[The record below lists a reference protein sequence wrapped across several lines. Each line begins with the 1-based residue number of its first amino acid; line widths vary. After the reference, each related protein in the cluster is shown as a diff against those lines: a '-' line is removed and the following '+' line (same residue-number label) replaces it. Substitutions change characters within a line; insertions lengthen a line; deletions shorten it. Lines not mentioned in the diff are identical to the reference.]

1 MENLDS
7 FLQEH
12 RAEGVPAEEG
22 SFTINAARAM
32 DLVGEQSQ
40 PFAEAWVLKLVQA
53 ACVENCLSLL
63 VTQDSTSSTF
73 AFQGATWTWAEVSE
87 ALGRGAKG
95 GRSSLDHLARALL
108 WLAKGTAHTFSLRLA
123 EGHCALWDG
132 AEFHVQQAEST
143 EVALCVQHS
152 SGPLLWGLLAR
163 RGLDLSVSIA
173 TILHQRAHTS
183 SVPLYLDT
191 WHLAGL
197 HHNRRLSGNPNIRPL
212 AVLTSP
218 PSQTLPGFAMSLT
231 HDWEKVES
239 GPEIHLRGHEPE
251 EESCNGIVTL
261 LAAFTKER
269 KVSRGIGKTQLRS
282 VADSGGSYLVWVLD
296 GVVIAE
302 EALKVEAPIGFVTA
316 VSAAGLRTDLSG
328 FGLVQSE
335 ELMARRRAAL
345 RALREQIAEICLD
358 TEMQIDVATQGGTFL
373 KVQVASAAIGLLIFF
388 PVGVLF
394 AVNAY
399 QVSKE
404 ETEHE
409 KDMEKIYRLG
419 LVKLRDG
426 VAALSTDRV

>member
-1 MENLDS
+1 
-7 FLQEH
+7 
-12 RAEGVPAEEG
+12 
-22 SFTINAARAM
+22 
-32 DLVGEQSQ
+32 
-40 PFAEAWVLKLVQA
+40 
-53 ACVENCLSLL
+53 
-63 VTQDSTSSTF
+63 
-73 AFQGATWTWAEVSE
+73 
-87 ALGRGAKG
+87 
-95 GRSSLDHLARALL
+95 
-108 WLAKGTAHTFSLRLA
+108 
-123 EGHCALWDG
+123 
-132 AEFHVQQAEST
+132 
-143 EVALCVQHS
+143 
-152 SGPLLWGLLAR
+152 
-163 RGLDLSVSIA
+163 
-173 TILHQRAHTS
+173 
-183 SVPLYLDT
+183 
-191 WHLAGL
+191 
-197 HHNRRLSGNPNIRPL
+197 
-212 AVLTSP
+212 
-218 PSQTLPGFAMSLT
+218 MSLT